1 MIMQEKTTV
10 TVILILILV
19 GLSVDFTLRKI
30 VIKRLVE
37 LNSEVNEFKKEPN
50 LKERIGTYGTDEIG
64 ELSVSINAL
73 IEEIDKTKQEV
84 SFHTTYDEM
93 TGLYNR
99 KVGLSILEE
108 CVKNANENDIPF
120 SIVYLDID
128 ELKKVND
135 NFGHEIGDQLIH
147 DAVHIIK
154 KQV

>member
-1 MIMQEKTTV
+1 M
-10 TVILILILV
+10 
-19 GLSVDFTLRKI
+19 
-30 VIKRLVE
+30 
-37 LNSEVNEFKKEPN
+37 
-50 LKERIGTYGTDEIG
+50 
-64 ELSVSINAL
+64 SINAL

>member
-1 MIMQEKTTV
+1 MS
-10 TVILILILV
+10 L
-19 GLSVDFTLRKI
+19 
-30 VIKRLVE
+30 
-37 LNSEVNEFKKEPN
+37 KKEPN

-108 CVKNANENDIPF
+108 CVK
-120 SIVYLDID
+120 
-128 ELKKVND
+128 KCK
-135 NFGHEIGDQLIH
+135 
-147 DAVHIIK
+147 
-154 KQV
+154 